1 MLMNNIFREM
11 PRRRWISIILLYL
24 LIYLIVLECRSY
36 FATKC
41 IFCVMYLLFNVVI
54 CSIIVKKI
62 YTRKLNDI
70 SIVYAMFVI
79 FNAITYFNNN
89 RDLLLIHSGEYSA
102 KMLLLM
108 VMPAFVGVVISL
120 LLMRGAL
127 YYDREKALK
136 GLVAFLFL
144 ISSSAF
150 FFSVIYGYAY
160 EEFFHGSYD
169 LFIDMHESAI
179 GNAKNLAILKGN
191 FLLYSFDCM
200 LGRNYSNIS
209 LSFIDPP
216 DKLST
221 FQLMHIENYD
231 PANRWLFV
239 LKVISEL
246 ESFIFI
252 LYISFIAAEMFK
264 VVIERKK

>member
-1 MLMNNIFREM
+1 
-11 PRRRWISIILLYL
+11 
-24 LIYLIVLECRSY
+24 
-36 FATKC
+36 
-41 IFCVMYLLFNVVI
+41 MYLLFNVVI

-79 FNAITYFNNN
+79 FNAITYFNDN
-89 RDLLLIHSGEYSA
+89 RDSLTLHSGKHSAILLLI
-102 KMLLLM
+102 M
-108 VMPAFVGVVISL
+108 VIPAFGGIVISL
-120 LLMRGAL
+120 LLMLGIL
-127 YYDREKALK
+127 YYNEESVLK
-136 GLVAFLFL
+136 GLVTILFL
-144 ISSSAF
+144 ILSSAF
-150 FFSVIYGYAY
+150 FFSVVYGYAY
-160 EEFFHGSYD
+160 EEFFHGNYD

-179 GNAKNLAILKGN
+179 GNAKDLAILKGN

-216 DKLST
+216 DKLNT

-246 ESFIFI
+246 ESLIFI
-252 LYISFIAAEMFK
+252 LYISFIVAEMFK
-264 VVIERKK
+264 IVIERKK

>member
-1 MLMNNIFREM
+1 
-11 PRRRWISIILLYL
+11 
-24 LIYLIVLECRSY
+24 
-36 FATKC
+36 
-41 IFCVMYLLFNVVI
+41 
-54 CSIIVKKI
+54 
-62 YTRKLNDI
+62 
-70 SIVYAMFVI
+70 MFVI

-89 RDLLLIHSGEYSA
+89 RDSLLIHSGEYSA

-108 VMPAFVGVVISL
+108 VIPAFGGVIISL
-120 LLMRGAL
+120 LLMFGVL
-127 YYDREKALK
+127 YCDEENVMK
-136 GLVAFLFL
+136 GIVTILFL
-144 ISSSAF
+144 IVSSAF
-150 FFSVIYGYAY
+150 FFSTIYGYTY

-179 GNAKNLAILKGN
+179 GDAKNLAILKGN

-221 FQLMHIENYD
+221 IQMEHIENYD
-231 PANRWLFV
+231 PANRWLLV

-264 VVIERKK
+264 VVIERKKVTMGK